1 VTRRGPRLGIAAAVA
16 GFLLV
21 AAAARGHIVYGRPT
35 LLGLVGGADLVAHVR
50 VVDPDAT
57 VVVKETGERRPVVR
71 VELREVFK
79 GAGEPGE
86 SLRFASHGHGV
97 AEYAKGEEALVFLTP
112 VTRSRELDVLADAG
126 LQWFSSQE
134 HDARYLL
141 TPETR
146 ARLLAAV
153 RGYVAAEALSEPE
166 ARVKALRG
174 VTLDLLTSGDARLGA
189 SAVQDLVLAGPIPL
203 VTAEDVPR
211 LLADVISSPEAPIGV
226 RVGLLAELQ
235 RRGLVEGAPLWLAL
249 LRNTVKPQLLQVVQA
264 AGHHPN
270 PEVDAAL
277 VGMLAGDDDEVAA
290 AAALALGDPAHAG
303 AVEALALA
311 LERPEPRVRMA
322 AIRALGRI
330 GTSEAQEVLE
340 TLAETHKDPATRRRA
355 TAEIRTL
362 ARQRGD
368 KSAVSSTTDP

>member
-1 VTRRGPRLGIAAAVA
+1 MTRRGPRLAIAAAVA
-16 GFLLV
+16 GLLLV

-35 LLGLVGGADLVAHVR
+35 LLGLVGSADLVAYVR
-50 VVDPDAT
+50 VVDPHGT
-57 VVVKETGERRPVVR
+57 VVVEETGERRPVVR

-79 GAGEPGE
+79 GEGEPGE
-86 SLRFASHGHGV
+86 SLSFASHGHGV
-97 AEYAKGEEALVFLTP
+97 AEYAKGEEALVFLAP
-112 VTRSRELDVLADAG
+112 VARSRELDALQAAD
-126 LQWFSSQE
+126 LRWVSSQE

-153 RGYVAAEALSEPE
+153 RGYVAAEGLSQPE

-211 LLADVISSPEAPIGV
+211 LLVDVVSSQEASIGV
-226 RVGLLAELQ
+226 RIGLLAELQ
-235 RRGLVEGAPLWLAL
+235 RRSLVEGAPLWLAL
-249 LRNTVKPQLLQVVQA
+249 LRNTAKPHLLQVVRA
-264 AGHHPN
+264 AGRHPS

-277 VGMLAGDDDEVAA
+277 VGMLAGGDDQVAE
-290 AAALALGDPAHAG
+290 AAALALGDPAHAD
-303 AVEALALA
+303 AAEALAIA
-311 LERPEPRVRMA
+311 LDRPEPRVRMA

-330 GTSEAQEVLE
+330 GTSEAREALE
-340 TLAETHKDPATRRRA
+340 TVAETHKDPATRHRA

-362 ARQRGD
+362 ARQTRD
-368 KSAVSSTTDP
+368 RSAVSGKTDQ